1 MSCSPEFMG
10 RKPARS
16 PEKPNFKQ
24 TCSLLSQYL
33 KENGSFG
40 DLTLGMTCNVESN
53 GTQEMLRPTMNLF
66 PVNQMSGDVCG
77 SNVGAP
83 RNLRSMDL
91 FPQQAGFS
99 TPASKDDGLKRV
111 DSSVT
116 SLNKS
121 AAVEPQAAQMTIF
134 YGGQVMVF
142 NDFPA
147 DKAKEIMLLAS
158 KGSSQNNSFNPN
170 PAKTNTPFTSSIA
183 RSPIESGVGVPPTSN
198 VVPNFRNN
206 VTQEC
211 IQPAQRPIPGDLPI
225 ARRASLHRFL
235 EKRKDRITTKAPYQT
250 ASPSKPGDS
259 KAWLGLAA
267 QSPQ

>member
-1 MSCSPEFMG
+1 MYRFIYG
-10 RKPARS
+10 YVA
-16 PEKPNFKQ
+16 
-24 TCSLLSQYL
+24 
-33 KENGSFG
+33 
-40 DLTLGMTCNVESN
+40 

-66 PVNQMSGDVCG
+66 PVNQMSGDVCAE
-77 SNVGAP
+77 NVGAP

-99 TPASKDDGLKRV
+99 TPALKDDGLKRV

-121 AAVEPQAAQMTIF
+121 ASVEPQTAQMTIF
-134 YGGQVMVF
+134 YGGQVIVF

-170 PAKTNTPFTSSIA
+170 PVKTNTPFTSSVA
-183 RSPIESGVGVPPTSN
+183 RSPIESGVPPTSA
-198 VVPNFRNN
+198 VVPNYGNN

-211 IQPAQRPIPGDLPI
+211 TQPAQRPVPGGN
-225 ARRASLHRFL
+225 SFVCY
-235 EKRKDRITTKAPYQT
+235 KNF
-250 ASPSKPGDS
+250 
-259 KAWLGLAA
+259 
-267 QSPQ
+267 